1 MKKVIL
7 MSALVVLLA
16 SCSSSVAPEA
26 TPAVDST
33 CVKTDT
39 ACTVKCDS
47 AAVATATSPIATVTA
62 PTTFTK

>member
-7 MSALVVLLA
+7 MSAFVVLLA

-39 ACTVKCDS
+39 ACVAKCDS
-47 AAVATATSPIATVTA
+47 TATVTA
-62 PTTFTK
+62 TVAATVAPTTTVK